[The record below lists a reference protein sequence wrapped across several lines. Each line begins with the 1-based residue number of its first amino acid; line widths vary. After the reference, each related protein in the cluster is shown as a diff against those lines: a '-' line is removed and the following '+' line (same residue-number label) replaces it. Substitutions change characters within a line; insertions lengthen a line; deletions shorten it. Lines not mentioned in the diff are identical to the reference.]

1 MPSFDIVS
9 EVDLQEV
16 RNAVDQCNREL
27 RTRFDFK
34 NVDSGFEIR
43 DGRVVIWAEQD
54 FQLRQLTDILYQKCA
69 GRKIDQKA
77 LREDESEH
85 AGKQLRLFFALQQG
99 IDRDTSK
106 NIVAMVKKSK
116 LKVQVAIQGEKLR
129 VTGKKRDDLQ
139 SVMQQVRESEMN
151 VPVQFNNYRD

>member
-9 EVDLQEV
+9 EVDFQEV